1 MTWVHSSSE
10 RSVVLRADLERV
22 RAFLGR
28 IVECGRLMP
37 GVVDLAEVQPGV
49 FHYQLEEF
57 SDGAVRFT
65 PDYETRFDTAD
76 PGNLRWEPH
85 GEHNFRSWG
94 VFHTEPGAVD
104 GETVLEISTRSEAD
118 LAIDPILIP
127 LVEPFA
133 RLSTEQVTQGFLA
146 RIQERLEAGSG
157 TG

>member
-1 MTWVHSSSE
+1 MTWVQSSSQ
-10 RSVVLRADLERV
+10 RSVVLHADLARV
-22 RAFLGR
+22 RDFLGH

-37 GVVDLAEVQPGV
+37 GVVSLAEVEPGV
-49 FHYQLEEF
+49 FHYQLAEF

-65 PDYETRFDTAD
+65 PDYQTRFDTSD

-104 GETVLEISTRSEAD
+104 GEVVLEISVRSEAD

-133 RLSTEQVTQGFLA
+133 RLSTDQVTQGFLA
-146 RIQERLEAGSG
+146 RIQEHLEAGG
-157 TG
+157 AG